1 MKPYSGDKDP
11 KGISGLRK
19 SKATPHRAR
28 CLRVDKKAARVILAL
43 KQLCDEDLQ
52 GKDNRAAKWA
62 VEDFIA
68 EASVE
73 SKARLYDS
81 LKAA

>member
-1 MKPYSGDKDP
+1 MN
-11 KGISGLRK
+11 
-19 SKATPHRAR
+19 
-28 CLRVDKKAARVILAL
+28 VDKKAARVILAL

-73 SKARLYDS
+73 SKARLYDI